1 MGILKQMNFN
11 SWLDFFGFL
20 SQILYDLSPILYI
33 IFLKSDK
40 LEKESVSCVAIL
52 GLYFTAL
59 TYFFLNVFNGNDN
72 DEDIVSRDY
81 CNLIGLY
88 VGIIYLG
95 FYFHKIYFDTNKKFF
110 IIISLSILLSSGGII
125 LIEYL
130 AKESNYNDE
139 FLKAL
144 DWIGVIFNV
153 MEYFPMGFNIIYFL
167 KNKCSEKIMAITAF
181 FALINTLIWI
191 SWGIYS
197 TINDSPKYHSILAN
211 FTGICLS
218 ILQFI
223 IIFKYEKEKKLRV
236 SRLNEESFDSL
247 RLDSEV
253 KSLEDEEKEGSRE

>member
-40 LEKESVSCVAIL
+40 LDKESVSCIAIL

-110 IIISLSILLSSGGII
+110 IIISLSILLSSGVII

-130 AKESNYNDE
+130 AKESNYNDK

-167 KNKCSEKIMAITAF
+167 KNRCSEKIMAITAF

-197 TINDSPKYHSILAN
+197 TIKESPKYHSILAN
-211 FTGICLS
+211 FIGISLS

-223 IIFKYEKEKKLRV
+223 IIFKYEIKEKIRI
-236 SRLNEESFDSL
+236 SRLNEESFCSL
-247 RLDSEV
+247 RLDSEELN
-253 KSLEDEEKEGSRE
+253 SFEDEEGSRIT